1 MESQQQLEVI
11 PPRQASPPP
20 ESAPLFSLEID
31 EIREVEGRNGRWSA
45 VSLKRAHPNAYAAI
59 AEFVGRGWGY
69 LELARIFG
77 VHHLTVAAV
86 ADAEPELVKAAAKHQ
101 LGRIKLAGHLLVE
114 QIVSNPGLVPWNMK
128 ALAAK
133 QLLEFYE
140 VLNGRPGQ
148 RVEHINRM
156 DIHSDW
162 SEVAEKI
169 LREGEDV
176 REIEAPSE
184 TGFGEGNNAALRT
197 VALPGEV
204 VGEVPGGDR
213 ESEGSRHS
221 SEGRPTTD
229 TDSATE
235 SQSGSGDPAAGRGG
249 DQPAPEVAET
259 STRSNTQKF

>member
-11 PPRQASPPP
+11 PRQQTAAPDSAAS
-20 ESAPLFSLEID
+20 FSLEID

-77 VHHLTVAAV
+77 VHHLTIAAV

-169 LREGEDV
+169 LREGDEV
-176 REIEAPSE
+176 REIEASSE
-184 TGFGEGNNAALRT
+184 TGFGEGKNGALRAAA
-197 VALPGEV
+197 VPGEV

-213 ESEGSRHS
+213 ESEGSGHT
-221 SEGRPTTD
+221 SEERQATD

-235 SQSGSGDPAAGRGG
+235 SQSGSGDPGAGRGG

-259 STRSNTQKF
+259 STGSNTQKF